1 MYVADNGTLQVKP
14 TYIFWC
20 VTDFSVCPHGQML
33 GIVLWQ
39 LLIGVQL
46 HSRNGAEANSMPS
59 CRRYNHFDTTNK
71 QFFFLY
77 IYV

>member
-39 LLIGVQL
+39 LLIGVQYHAL
-46 HSRNGAEANSMPS
+46 ATLMIATGHFNSYALVLSQSM
-59 CRRYNHFDTTNK
+59 DA
-71 QFFFLY
+71 
-77 IYV
+77 